1 MQQFVFTTVGFDNS
15 ELEEYLT
22 TKFVITEGFSLVPR
36 VPQHARRMQGMS
48 GYPERT
54 HEAEYATVDSTTSN
68 LGGTFRVK
76 IYS

>member
-15 ELEEYLT
+15 ELEEYLA
-22 TKFVITEGFSLVPR
+22 TKFVM
-36 VPQHARRMQGMS
+36 RMQGMS